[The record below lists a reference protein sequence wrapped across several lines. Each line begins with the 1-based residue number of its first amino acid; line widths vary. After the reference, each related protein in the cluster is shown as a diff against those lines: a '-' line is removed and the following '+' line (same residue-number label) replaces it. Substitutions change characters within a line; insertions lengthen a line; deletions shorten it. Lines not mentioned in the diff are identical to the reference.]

1 MVCEICGSQKI
12 KKENDVFICQE
23 CGTEYSLE
31 EARKLLKE
39 VDGEASSEINIV
51 KVAKEQ
57 NTDVSGKDKLI
68 TLLYYWALNL
78 SKLPDITVW
87 FGYEY
92 SALCCDEFW
101 SETLPNIVD
110 LKIEKHFLKID
121 YKKVYSID
129 GFRLNTRTYGQYYDA
144 ATRFDKEKAYIAARF
159 YNSELNLDMILENIM
174 KKSSNY
180 NRITSFFERYG
191 NTYFF
196 KWGLSDGYPL
206 KVFYTSESDHFI
218 AYAQTHYDK
227 YISDPSSRAELA
239 LYSKEPGWF
248 GTKFVPAPS
257 NVQSSFVNI
266 LKKSADTVK
275 EFVREHNQLMDY
287 YSSKYEEVCEITK
300 EIMKNCKDLEKE
312 LFLPI
317 KYRNLSTIFNLIDL
331 LRDGKATNWTDLINL
346 YDTHQY
352 RLGVYEKLD
361 AINSKLDSIQ
371 QTLIVG
377 FTTTIQGLGIIQS
390 QLNSIDSRMS
400 IIANDV
406 SKIRK
411 NTFITMWNSL

>member
-1 MVCEICGSQKI
+1 MVCEICGSLKI

-23 CGTEYSLE
+23 CGTEYSLD

-39 VDGEASSEINIV
+39 VDGEASSDLSIV
-51 KVAKEQ
+51 KEVKEQ

-78 SKLPDITVW
+78 SSLPDITVW

-92 SALCCDEFW
+92 SALTCDEFW
-101 SETLPNIVD
+101 STTLPNIVN
-110 LKIEKHFLKID
+110 LKIEKYFPKID
-121 YKKVYSID
+121 YREVYTED
-129 GFRLNTRTYGQYYDA
+129 GIHLNMTSCSWYYDA
-144 ATRFDKEKAYIAARF
+144 TTRRNEKMAYITARF

-196 KWGLSDGYPL
+196 KHSTVKDGIPL
-206 KVFYTSESDHFI
+206 KGFYDSFNFI
-218 AYAQTHYDK
+218 AKASSK
-227 YISDPSSRAELA
+227 YNNSSPAELT
-239 LYSKEPGWF
+239 LYSKELGWF

-257 NVQSSFVNI
+257 SVQNSFINI

-275 EFVREHNQLMDY
+275 EFAREYNQLMDY
-287 YSSKYEEVCEITK
+287 YSSKYEEVCGVTK

-317 KYRNLSTIFNLIDL
+317 KYRNVSTILNLIDL

-352 RLGVYEKLD
+352 RLGVYERLD
-361 AINSKLDSIQ
+361 EINDKLDSIQ

-377 FTTTIQGLGIIQS
+377 FTATIQGLGIIQS
-390 QLNSIDSRMS
+390 QLNSINSRMS